1 MPWWHNWLSAS
12 NLSRWHQ
19 PVPGSIPERSN
30 NYVKIEEIFWNF
42 LKMHIFRVKI
52 RFRYQYRINARFEKK
67 KISESAPVPYSKNNK
82 NGESTLVPYSKKTK
96 IGESEPCASYDKDA
110 NSAIS
115 RCRFQALGPAWKK
128 HVPIWLLNSSTN
140 DSTKRNEIHLEV
152 NVFCNH

>member
-1 MPWWHNWLSAS
+1 
-12 NLSRWHQ
+12 
-19 PVPGSIPERSN
+19 
-30 NYVKIEEIFWNF
+30 
-42 LKMHIFRVKI
+42 MHIFRVKI

-115 RCRFQALGPAWKK
+115 RCRFQALAGPVALP
-128 HVPIWLLNSSTN
+128 HRRRETIGRLQAR
-140 DSTKRNEIHLEV
+140 KRETRSPDRK
-152 NVFCNH
+152 

>member
-1 MPWWHNWLSAS
+1 
-12 NLSRWHQ
+12 
-19 PVPGSIPERSN
+19 
-30 NYVKIEEIFWNF
+30 
-42 LKMHIFRVKI
+42 MHIFRVKI

-115 RCRFQALGPAWKK
+115 RCRFQALPLPMTAFPYHRLISGS
-128 HVPIWLLNSSTN
+128 H
-140 DSTKRNEIHLEV
+140 DDY
-152 NVFCNH
+152 

>member
-1 MPWWHNWLSAS
+1 
-12 NLSRWHQ
+12 
-19 PVPGSIPERSN
+19 
-30 NYVKIEEIFWNF
+30 
-42 LKMHIFRVKI
+42 MHIFRVKI

-115 RCRFQALGPAWKK
+115 RCRFQALLTLTGNNRYFRSLYQLCA
-128 HVPIWLLNSSTN
+128 LQ
-140 DSTKRNEIHLEV
+140 
-152 NVFCNH
+152 

>member
-1 MPWWHNWLSAS
+1 
-12 NLSRWHQ
+12 
-19 PVPGSIPERSN
+19 
-30 NYVKIEEIFWNF
+30 
-42 LKMHIFRVKI
+42 MHIFRVKI

-115 RCRFQALGPAWKK
+115 RCRFQALAVS
-128 HVPIWLLNSSTN
+128 HISFSHATVLSAL
-140 DSTKRNEIHLEV
+140 
-152 NVFCNH
+152 